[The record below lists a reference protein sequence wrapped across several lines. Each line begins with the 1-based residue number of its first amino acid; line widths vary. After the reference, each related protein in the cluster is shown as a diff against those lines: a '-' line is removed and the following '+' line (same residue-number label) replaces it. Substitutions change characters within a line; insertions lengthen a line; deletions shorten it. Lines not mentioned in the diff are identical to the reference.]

1 MVWVVKPVISSQD
14 RARAFRAQAEE
25 LIRLS
30 RESRVAEVAT
40 ELAVMAASLHDR
52 ALRLEGG
59 PATELMPLK
68 DRSDQHR

>member
-1 MVWVVKPVISSQD
+1 V
-14 RARAFRAQAEE
+14 FRAQAEE

-30 RESRVAEVAT
+30 RVSRVPEVAT

-59 PATELMPLK
+59 PATEPMSLK
-68 DRSDQHR
+68 HPTDQHR